1 MLFNDFS
8 NAFIMDGFI
17 LLIYTIVFLN
27 SSENSF
33 PSKRW
38 QSMLYM
44 AQRGFAISLAKRLQ
58 DAVCHRIS
66 YFPQYECIT
75 LRLRQVFDVS
85 EL

>member
-1 MLFNDFS
+1 MDV
-8 NAFIMDGFI
+8 FI
-17 LLIYTIVFLN
+17 LIYTIVFEMTLKI
-27 SSENSF
+27 SF
-33 PSKRW
+33 PSKHW

-75 LRLRQVFDVS
+75 PRLRQVVDVS